1 MNNKTKTTTEII
13 NEIGDKS
20 IQNKKAAKKLAKKK
34 KLKKCTGNMTYSAQ
48 TNSCTPKDKSKGR
61 LMKKVAKKLS
71 NNKAA
76 MKKKAKLTNATK
88 KFRNK

>member
-1 MNNKTKTTTEII
+1 
-13 NEIGDKS
+13 
-20 IQNKKAAKKLAKKK
+20 
-34 KLKKCTGNMTYSAQ
+34 MTYSAQ